1 MKNKLILKV
10 IMAACIIFLLVSM
23 FNNIS
28 LATDGNFDF
37 SNFENQTAS
46 AQLMSPV
53 EKVMGGIISVM
64 RIVFTA
70 IAFIMLMY
78 MGIKYISAAP
88 GDRAELKKSAI
99 QFTIGA
105 VILFG
110 AAGILTVL
118 QEVITKVIG

>member
-1 MKNKLILKV
+1 MKKKLILNV

-28 LATDGNFDF
+28 LAADGNFDF

-70 IAFIMLMY
+70 IAFIILMF

-88 GDRAELKKSAI
+88 GDRAEIKKSSI
-99 QFTIGA
+99 QYVIGA

-110 AAGILTVL
+110 AAGILTLL
-118 QEVITKVIG
+118 QDVIIKVIG

>member
-1 MKNKLILKV
+1 MKNKLISKV
-10 IMAACIIFLLVSM
+10 IMILFVTFLAVSM

-28 LATDGNFDF
+28 LATGGNFDF

-46 AQLMSPV
+46 EQLMSPV
-53 EKVMGGIISVM
+53 ETVMGGIIAAM

-78 MGIKYISAAP
+78 IGIKYIAAAP
-88 GDRAELKKSAI
+88 GERAELKKSAV
-99 QFTIGA
+99 QFVVGA